1 MKKLF
6 TLLCCLCVYLGNCQ
20 NTRVTSVDFVQVL
33 NDNIE
38 ETIYYYQNN
47 WKVLRELAIKDDYIS
62 SFEFLQTEWTEEQP
76 FHFMLITTYANE
88 EQFEKR
94 EENFEKLIEQLDG
107 RKLLNRKQ
115 PREFRKILFSKEK
128 SKHIFDLL

>member
-6 TLLCCLCVYLGNCQ
+6 TLLCFLCVYLGNCQ
-20 NTRVTSVDFVQVL
+20 NTRITSVDFVQVL

-47 WKVLRELAIKDDYIS
+47 WKVLRELAIKDDYIR

-94 EENFEKLIEQLDG
+94 EENFDKLFEKLDG
-107 RKLLNRKQ
+107 RKLLNNKQ